1 AAFLLV
7 GTQLVYYD
15 IFKEYL
21 TLFSLS
27 NAGEVLGEFWKDALL
42 GIWHALP
49 TVPGDHGTV
58 IGGSISFIGKK
69 RGQRF
74 LNAYDFWMDY
84 LDKLPD

>member
-1 AAFLLV
+1 MRMFVELLRN
-7 GTQLVYYD
+7 GSP
-15 IFKEYL
+15 E
-21 TLFSLS
+21 SS
-27 NAGEVLGEFWKDALL
+27 
-42 GIWHALP
+42 LP

-69 RGQRF
+69 CGQRF